1 MKSYTYRSVLE
12 YKQLIPSLISSVGT
26 VRISETVG
34 RYNPH
39 GVERAS

>member
-1 MKSYTYRSVLE
+1 MYDREYRSVSE
-12 YKQLIPSLISSVGT
+12 YKQLIPSLIPSGT